1 MTFQGR
7 GQQEARLR
15 TNGIFLWYTTLFGK
29 LFSFFMTI
37 PLSYRM
43 YLCMKAL
50 ASRTVCSVHALL
62 RFTSILFSVRARI
75 TNTITIPGGPSIK
88 LVAAAVGVH
97 VEASEIQEVVNVTV
111 TAAPVSHGCVTCQ
124 LLTC

>member
-15 TNGIFLWYTTLFGK
+15 TNGSILWYTGK

-62 RFTSILFSVRARI
+62 RFTSILFSVHARI
-75 TNTITIPGGPSIK
+75 TNTITIPGGASIK
-88 LVAAAVGVH
+88 LAAAAVGVD
-97 VEASEIQEVVNVTV
+97 VEASEIQEVVNVAV
-111 TAAPVSHGCVTCQ
+111 TAAPVSHGCITCQ
-124 LLTC
+124 LLTY

>member
-75 TNTITIPGGPSIK
+75 TNTITIPGGASIK
-88 LVAAAVGVH
+88 LAAVGVD